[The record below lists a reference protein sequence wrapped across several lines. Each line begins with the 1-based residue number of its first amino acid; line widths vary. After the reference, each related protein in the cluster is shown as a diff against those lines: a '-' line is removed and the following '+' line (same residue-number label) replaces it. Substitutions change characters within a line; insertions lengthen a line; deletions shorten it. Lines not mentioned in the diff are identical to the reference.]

1 MEYLHID
8 EDLHLEKIKKSHAAP
23 VFEIIQRDRN
33 YLRRWLPFVD
43 QTRYV
48 KDTEKYVGLI
58 LSPRHRD
65 QNAVYTVWFRGK
77 LAGLAGFKEIDPVN
91 HKTEIGYWLA
101 EQMQGKGIMT
111 RTVKK
116 MIDFGFRN
124 MNMNR
129 IQIKVAVGN
138 FKSAAIPHRL
148 GLKFEGIERNGE
160 FHTDRYYDLE
170 VFSILKADWIDTII
184 KTQQPVF

>member
-1 MEYLHID
+1 MEYLHVD
-8 EDLHLEKIKKSHAAP
+8 DDLHLEKIKKTHAP
-23 VFEIIQRDRN
+23 HVFEIIQRDRN

-43 QTRYV
+43 QTRRV
-48 KDTEKYVGLI
+48 KDTENYIGLI

-65 QNAVYTVWFRGK
+65 QNAVYTIWFRGL
-77 LAGLAGFKEIDPVN
+77 LAGLAGFKEIDHVN
-91 HKTEIGYWLA
+91 HKLEIGYWLA

-116 MIDFGFRN
+116 MIDYGFRN
-124 MNMNR
+124 LQMNR

-138 FKSAAIPHRL
+138 HKSSAIPHRL
-148 GLKFEGIERNGE
+148 GLNFEGIERDGE

-170 VFSILKADWIDTII
+170 VFSILKAEWIEAIL
-184 KTQQPVF
+184 KT

>member
-1 MEYLHID
+1 MEYLHVD
-8 EDLHLEKIKKSHAAP
+8 DDLHLEKIKKSHATH
-23 VFEIIQRDRN
+23 VFEIIQRDKN

-43 QTRYV
+43 QTRHV
-48 KDTEKYVGLI
+48 KDTENYIRLI

-65 QNAVYTVWFRGK
+65 QNAVYTVWFRGL
-77 LAGLAGFKEIDPVN
+77 LAGLAGFKEIDQVN
-91 HKTEIGYWLA
+91 HKAEIGYWLA
-101 EQMQGKGIMT
+101 EQLQDKGIMT

-138 FKSAAIPHRL
+138 FKSAAIPRRL
-148 GLKFEGIERNGE
+148 GLYFEGIERNGE

-170 VFSILKADWIDTII
+170 VFSILKNDWIDSII
-184 KTQQPVF
+184 RT